1 MRKPKKR
8 LNQLSDVSD
17 YGTPERL
24 GKAGTDGVM
33 YERTSKQLGSAKR
46 VRIVNQT
53 MLDRYMQREQISRR
67 QYEAGL
73 ELYRL
78 WFMAGR
84 SQRVLDYSAVRVDGG
99 GAGGETVG
107 EAFSAY
113 MAALR
118 DIGRDLSSV
127 AQWVAIEGM
136 TARDWGER
144 EGHDPKGGIVALRLA
159 LDALGDHF
167 GMARA

>member
-1 MRKPKKR
+1 
-8 LNQLSDVSD
+8 
-17 YGTPERL
+17 
-24 GKAGTDGVM
+24 
-33 YERTSKQLGSAKR
+33 
-46 VRIVNQT
+46 
-53 MLDRYMQREQISRR
+53 
-67 QYEAGL
+67 
-73 ELYRL
+73 
-78 WFMAGR
+78 
-84 SQRVLDYSAVRVDGG
+84 
-99 GAGGETVG
+99 
-107 EAFSAY
+107 

-167 GMARA
+167 GMARG